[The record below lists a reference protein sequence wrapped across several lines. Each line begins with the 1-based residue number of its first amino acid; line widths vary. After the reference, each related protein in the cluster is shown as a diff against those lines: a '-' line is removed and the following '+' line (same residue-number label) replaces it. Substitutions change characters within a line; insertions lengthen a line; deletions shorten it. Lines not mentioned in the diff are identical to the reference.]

1 MLQQIREH
9 SSGWISKVVIGVVVV
24 VFALFGLEN
33 LGSLFSGGSSKN
45 DVATVNGDGISRRS
59 LDEQVMRLA
68 QSGDLPPEKQEQA
81 RGQILD
87 QLIQQKL
94 LDQYAAKGGMA
105 VSDAQIDQLILNLPQ
120 FKSNDGKFST
130 QQFVEKLRQIG
141 YTPETFRDYLKRD
154 LTIRQLQNGLILGSF
169 ATGAERSKITALSNE
184 TRDFRYAI
192 LDSSNLSAPV
202 QASDEELQQYYDQ
215 HKEQYVRP
223 EQVKL
228 DYLVLDKSALAKNVS
243 VSDSDLRAEYDNQAK
258 DAARQVSD
266 IVISDKDAQKAKARM
281 QQVQQQLDGG
291 KDFASVARQF
301 SDDKASASN
310 GGDLGNVTTGIF
322 GEPFDST
329 VAKLTKGQVSKP
341 FEFDGALH
349 LVKVT
354 GIDMPSFDELKPQ
367 ITERLQLQK
376 VNSEFDN
383 AVEELGDKSFSAD
396 NLDSVAKDMKLP
408 LQHSDWLA
416 EDSDNIDGILGEPGV
431 LDAAFSSDVLSK
443 GYNSDVL
450 DLGNDRRVVLH
461 VSEHRDQQQLP
472 FDQVKDRV
480 RQAVIADK
488 TRSALNDLAKQRVA
502 SLKQG
507 EQVALGW
514 QSAAK
519 VSRNADTPDA
529 KIINR
534 AFALPRPEQGKHS
547 FGTAELG
554 DNKVAVLELN
564 GVGTRSD
571 KGSEGKVA
579 NSIRDAQGNSVSKG
593 LLDLLNERATID
605 RK

>member
-9 SSGWISKVVIGVVVV
+9 SSGWISRVVIGVIVV

-45 DVATVNGDGISRRS
+45 DVATVNGDGISRQS

-68 QSGDLPPEKQEQA
+68 QSGNLPPERQEQA

-94 LDQYAAKGGMA
+94 LDQYATKGGMT
-105 VSDAQIDQLILNLPQ
+105 VSDNQVDQLILNLPQ
-120 FKSNDGKFST
+120 FKSGDGKFST
-130 QQFVEKLRQIG
+130 QQFVERLRQIG
-141 YTPETFRDYLKRD
+141 YTPDTFRDYLKRD
-154 LTIRQLQNGLILGSF
+154 LTTRQLQNGLVLGSF
-169 ATGAERSKITALSNE
+169 ATSAERERITALSNE
-184 TRDFRYAI
+184 TRDFRYAV
-192 LDSSNLSAPV
+192 LDSSNLTAPV
-202 QASDEELQQYYDQ
+202 EASDEELHHYYDQ

-223 EQVKL
+223 EQARL

-243 VSDSDLRAEYDNQAK
+243 VSDSDLRAEYANQAK

-266 IVISDKDAQKAKARM
+266 IVISEDDTQQAKERM
-281 QQVQQQLDGG
+281 QQVQQQLDNGAS
-291 KDFASVARQF
+291 FASVARQF

-310 GGDLGNVTTGIF
+310 GGDLGNVTSGIF

-329 VAKLTKGQVSKP
+329 VAGLDEGEVSKP

-376 VNSEFDN
+376 VNSAFDS

-396 NLDSVAKDMKLP
+396 NLDGVAQDMNLP
-408 LQHSDWLA
+408 LQHSDWVSK
-416 EDSDNIDGILGEPGV
+416 ESDSVEGVLSEPGV
-431 LDAAFSSDVLSK
+431 LDAAFASDVLNN

-450 DLGNDRRVVLH
+450 DLGNDRRLVLH
-461 VSEHRDQQQLP
+461 VNQHREQQQLP
-472 FDQVKDRV
+472 FDQVEDQV
-480 RQAVIADK
+480 RQAVIAEK
-488 TRSALNDLAKQRVA
+488 TRTALNELAQQRVA

-507 EQVALGW
+507 EQVTLGW
-514 QSAAK
+514 RSASQ
-519 VSRNADTPDA
+519 VSRDADTPDSA
-529 KIINR
+529 IINR
-534 AFALPRPEQGKHS
+534 VFALPRPEQGNHS
-547 FGTAELG
+547 FGIAELG
-554 DNKVAVLELN
+554 GNRVAVLDLAS
-564 GVGTRSD
+564 VGTQSG
-571 KGSEGKVA
+571 KGDEGKVA
-579 NSIRDAQGNSVSKG
+579 NTIRDAQGNSVSKG
-593 LLDLLNERATID
+593 LLDLLNERATIE
-605 RK
+605 RQ